1 MKCPR
6 FIFDSCGAS
15 AAEFA
20 LVLPLLL
27 LFLLG
32 IIDAGRYMWSV
43 NRAEKAAQMGVR
55 MAIVTRPIAPGITS
69 ASYVGVS
76 GLTQGDVIPSS
87 AFGKIT
93 CTNSGCTCTTSPC
106 PTIGTVNTADF
117 TRIYDRVRLFLPE
130 VAVGNVSV
138 EYSSSG
144 LGYAGDPNGADLAPL
159 VTVRLSGLT
168 FRPIIF
174 LAFANVGLPTVRS
187 SLTFEDGA
195 GTVSN

>member
-1 MKCPR
+1 MICRGALKNE
-6 FIFDSCGAS
+6 SGAS

-27 LFLLG
+27 LFLCG
-32 IIDAGRYMWSV
+32 IIDAGRYMWSI

-55 MAIVTRPIAPGITS
+55 MAVVTRPIASGITT
-69 ASYVGVS
+69 ANYVGVG

-93 CTNSGCTCTTSPC
+93 CTNSGCTCTTNPC
-106 PTIGTVNTADF
+106 PAIGTVTAANF
-117 TRIYDRVRLFLPE
+117 NRIADRVRLFLPE
-130 VAVGNVSV
+130 AAVGNISV

-168 FRPIIF
+168 FKPIVF
-174 LAFANVGLPTVRS
+174 LALGTIGLPQVTS
-187 SLTFEDGA
+187 SLTYEDGA